1 MAHAFNG
8 HGFGQFLGDVERL
21 LNAARD
27 HERQLTAFAT
37 LLEGEGAAAVPAS
50 AVGLELSTTPYTTA
64 GQLRLGAAGQ
74 RQLVEMIATRLVGPL
89 AAIAGSGSPRVRV
102 LVVDDSDSGRDA
114 TAAILEGAGFDAITA
129 SNGLEGVI
137 VAHYAR
143 PSAILMDVT
152 MPVLDGLEAARLLH
166 ASTVTR
172 DLPVVA
178 YTANPE
184 VVEGPV
190 RRWFVDVLPKPAGA
204 EAIVAL
210 VQRLVASRA

>member
-21 LNAARD
+21 LNAARE

-37 LLEGEGAAAVPAS
+37 LLEGEGAVAQVS
-50 AVGLELSTTPYTTA
+50 AVGLEVSTTPCATTN
-64 GQLRLGAAGQ
+64 QLRLTAAGQ

-102 LVVDDSDSGRDA
+102 LVVDDSDSGRDT

-143 PSAILMDVT
+143 PSVILMDVT
-152 MPVLDGLEAARLLH
+152 MPVLDGLEAARLIH

-190 RRWFVDVLPKPAGA
+190 RRWFVERSSQARRCRGHRCVGATAGG
-204 EAIVAL
+204 V
-210 VQRLVASRA
+210 RT

>member
-21 LNAARD
+21 LNAARE

-37 LLEGEGAAAVPAS
+37 LLEGEG
-50 AVGLELSTTPYTTA
+50 A

-89 AAIAGSGSPRVRV
+89 AAIAGSGSPRARV
-102 LVVDDSDSGRDA
+102 LVVDDSDSGRDT

-143 PSAILMDVT
+143 PSVILMDVT
-152 MPVLDGLEAARLLH
+152 MPVLDGLEAARLIH

-178 YTANPE
+178 YTANPQ

-190 RRWFVDVLPKPAGA
+190 RRWFVEVLPKPAGA